1 MENKSDNEIFS
12 FFQKLL
18 IMAVFSLVF
27 FGCLFVLVLSHPT
40 YQVKALIL
48 VDDNSS
54 NTRVSNIV
62 QKLKSITL
70 LQITLQELNYQIS
83 PGSDEFDKLHKKIF
97 VKQVPSSNVIEI
109 TLTHNAPAEAT
120 KIVNK
125 LVEVLIQEDVE
136 EGKLRTQKDLDS
148 VQKALSAITLGKK
161 NLLSETEISRYKFL
175 KEMEEN
181 LIKEQ
186 VSLQNLNGFSISHI
200 RWIDRAIPI
209 LKPRLQLNILAA
221 FGLSFLIGFVAA
233 LITGL
238 FLLDFKSSF
247 DNTNEK

>member
-1 MENKSDNEIFS
+1 
-12 FFQKLL
+12 
-18 IMAVFSLVF
+18 
-27 FGCLFVLVLSHPT
+27 
-40 YQVKALIL
+40 
-48 VDDNSS
+48 
-54 NTRVSNIV
+54 
-62 QKLKSITL
+62 
-70 LQITLQELNYQIS
+70 
-83 PGSDEFDKLHKKIF
+83 
-97 VKQVPSSNVIEI
+97 
-109 TLTHNAPAEAT
+109 
-120 KIVNK
+120 VNK